1 MSNSLILS
9 TFITQ
14 LTECLDDISTV
25 YDNDKRFIKCK
36 RYVNGIK
43 IANPSLLI
51 KSWKNFIADK
61 YDKQIEEGDFQYFLE
76 KDYTEDLSTIEM
88 NSTVESTITELRS
101 VIRDM
106 TPDNKS
112 KSLKYVQN
120 LTKLSKLY
128 V

>member
-25 YDNDKRFIKCK
+25 YDKDKRFMKCK

-51 KSWKNFIADK
+51 KSWKSFIADK
-61 YDKQIEEGDFQYFLE
+61 YDKQIEEGDFEYFLE
-76 KDYTEDLSTIEM
+76 KDYSEDLSSVEI

-106 TPDNKS
+106 SPDNKS

>member
-9 TFITQ
+9 TFIAQ

-51 KSWKNFIADK
+51 KSWKSFIADK

-76 KDYTEDLSTIEM
+76 KDYTEDLSTLEI

-106 TPDNKS
+106 SPDNKS

>member
-25 YDNDKRFIKCK
+25 YDSDKRFIKCK

-51 KSWKNFIADK
+51 KSWKSFIADK
-61 YDKQIEEGDFQYFLE
+61 YDKQIEEGNFQYFLE
-76 KDYTEDLSTIEM
+76 KDYSDDLSSIEINSTIE
-88 NSTVESTITELRS
+88 TTISELRS

-106 TPDNKS
+106 SEDNKN

>member
-1 MSNSLILS
+1 MTNSLILS

-14 LTECLDDISTV
+14 FTECLDDIAIL
-25 YDNDKRFIKCK
+25 YGKDKRFIKCK
-36 RYVNGIK
+36 RYVHGIK
-43 IANPSLLI
+43 MANPSLLI
-51 KSWKNFIADK
+51 KSWKLYIADK
-61 YDKQIEEGDFQYFLE
+61 YDKQIEEGDFEYFLE
-76 KDYTEDLSTIEM
+76 KDYSEDLSSVEI
-88 NSTVESTITELRS
+88 NSTVETTITELRS

-106 TPDNKS
+106 SPDNKS

>member
-9 TFITQ
+9 TFNMQ
-14 LTECLDDISTV
+14 LTECLEDISKV
-25 YDNDKRFIKCK
+25 YHTDKRFTKCK
-36 RYVNGIK
+36 LYVEGIK
-43 IANPSLLI
+43 KANPSVLI
-51 KSWKNFIADK
+51 RSWKTFIADK
-61 YDKQIEEGDFQYFLE
+61 YAQQIEEGNFQYFLE
-76 KDYTEDLSTIEM
+76 KDYSEDLSSIEVTSTI
-88 NSTVESTITELRS
+88 ESTISELRS

-106 TPDNKS
+106 SEENKS

>member
-106 TPDNKS
+106 TPDNKN

>member
-9 TFITQ
+9 TFNTQ
-14 LTECLDDISTV
+14 LTECLEDISTV
-25 YDNDKRFIKCK
+25 YNTDKRFIKCK
-36 RYVNGIK
+36 LYVDGIK
-43 IANPSLLI
+43 KANPSLLI
-51 KSWKNFIADK
+51 KSWKKFIADK
-61 YDKQIEEGDFQYFLE
+61 YAQQIEEGNFDYFLE
-76 KDYTEDLSTIEM
+76 KDYSDDLSSIEVNSTIE
-88 NSTVESTITELRS
+88 STISELRG

-106 TPDNKS
+106 SEENKI